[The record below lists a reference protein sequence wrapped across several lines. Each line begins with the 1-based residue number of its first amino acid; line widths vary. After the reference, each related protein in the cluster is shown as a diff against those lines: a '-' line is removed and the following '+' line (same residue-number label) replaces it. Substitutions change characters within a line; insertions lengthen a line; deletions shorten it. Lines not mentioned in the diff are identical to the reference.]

1 MGLRQGYGHMEISV
15 NTSFWIDRYGEF
27 NGKVSDKIYER
38 GFIVPTHPSID
49 LEDIDYISEV
59 CNA

>member
-1 MGLRQGYGHMEISV
+1 MRMDETDGHK
-15 NTSFWIDRYGEF
+15 NLGKHKFWIDRYGEF

-59 CNA
+59 CNGA